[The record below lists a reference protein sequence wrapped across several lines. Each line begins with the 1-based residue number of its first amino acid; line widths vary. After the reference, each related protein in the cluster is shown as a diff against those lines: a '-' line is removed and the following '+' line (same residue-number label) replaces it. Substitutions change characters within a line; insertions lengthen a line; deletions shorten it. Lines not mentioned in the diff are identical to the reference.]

1 MEISENSKISDVLT
15 SHPETLSV
23 FLKYGFAC
31 TGCSISGLETVKQGC
46 LAHGFDEKTI
56 NQLVE
61 ELKEK
66 SKHVVLTER
75 AAEKLEKF
83 KKGKSFVLRRIQE
96 NGKSFFD
103 LEFGKGGGLKVID
116 KGFTII
122 IESNIIGEVKGMM
135 IDWIEGKGLV
145 FKR

>member
-23 FLKYGFAC
+23 FLKYGLAC
-31 TGCSISGLETVKQGC
+31 IGCSVSGLETVGQGG

-56 NQLVE
+56 KQLVK

-66 SKHVVLTER
+66 SKHVVLTEK
-75 AAEKLEKF
+75 AAEKLREF
-83 KKGKSFVLRRIQE
+83 KKGKNLILTKKTDA
-96 NGKSFFD
+96 GKSFFD
-103 LEFGKGGGLKVID
+103 LEFGKGEGLKVED
-116 KGFTII
+116 KTFTII
-122 IESNIIGEVKGMM
+122 IEPKITGEVKGLI
-135 IDWIEGKGLV
+135 IDWVEGKGMV